1 MEKQRTDRLSV
12 VRETTKQRVT
22 ITPELKVT
30 VLTDHGV
37 IEDGRE
43 GVLIKGDFVIDA
55 RSVALL
61 TTALAGKA
69 VREMWFSDRGYVII
83 APADAV
89 STLSEDLKK
98 QKEEYDK
105 MENILAE
112 KLSVKEKELH
122 KLKCENVKL
131 RHEIKQFNESRRP
144 WERKLNIE

>member
-1 MEKQRTDRLSV
+1 M
-12 VRETTKQRVT
+12 
-22 ITPELKVT
+22 
-30 VLTDHGV
+30 
-37 IEDGRE
+37 
-43 GVLIKGDFVIDA
+43 IKGDFVIDA

-69 VREMWFSDRGYVII
+69 VRQNWFNDFGYAII

-89 STLSEDLKK
+89 STLSEELKK

-105 MENILAE
+105 MENIMGE
-112 KLSVKEKELH
+112 KLADKEGERY

-144 WERKLNIE
+144 WERKLKIEE